1 MPETRRASPLRQHW
15 IGVVPARVRSDA
27 VSIEEMPYLGR
38 VLLQA
43 DGRDRTVVDAVGKAL
58 GFPLPRMPNTSVRKD
73 VLCLWMSASSWLF
86 VLGRSRTR
94 GDGRADDLGRR
105 GTRRRRSP
113 IFRTAARRSGS
124 AGPHLR
130 EVLAKGCA
138 VDLGAK
144 AFEPR
149 AVIRTLVADVPVI
162 LYHEE
167 SGAYIDAHVG
177 AFDADYFWTW
187 VIEAARDFTSG

>member
-86 VLGRSRTR
+86 VSEETEREAMVARMTSAVEGVDAAVTDLSDSRTTLR
-94 GDGRADDLGRR
+94 LG
-105 GTRRRRSP
+105 
-113 IFRTAARRSGS
+113 
-124 AGPHLR
+124 GPHLR
-130 EVLAKGCA
+130 EVLATGCA
-138 VDLGAK
+138 VDLGPK

-149 AVIRTLVADVPVI
+149 AVIRTLVAGVPVI